1 MFYLKRES
9 SYRRRPLFLLLFV
22 ASLYLSCEQ
31 KRKMELGD
39 SSKEAEILTDSSYQ
53 NVEDF
58 DRLVEEYESPNRED
72 WQNPDLVIGKFGQL
86 KGRTV
91 ADIGAGTGYFSFRL
105 AQKAAK
111 VIAVDIDQR
120 FLNYIEERKL
130 ALGNNDQ
137 VSRVV
142 TRLAKEDDPLLGEGE
157 VDIALLVNTYYF
169 LIQREQYLA
178 KVKKGLSPQG
188 KVIIVD
194 YKPGSAPVGP
204 TEEVKVSP
212 ETAKAELLASGFTE
226 ILVDTLSLEFQYIII
241 GQ

>member
-1 MFYLKRES
+1 
-9 SYRRRPLFLLLFV
+9 
-22 ASLYLSCEQ
+22 
-31 KRKMELGD
+31 MEWSD
-39 SSKEAEILTDSSYQ
+39 NSKEAEIFTDSSYQ

-72 WQNPDLVIGKFGQL
+72 WQNPDLVIGKFGL
-86 KGRTV
+86 LEGRTV

-130 ALGNNDQ
+130 ALGNKEH
-137 VSRVV
+137 VSKIV

-169 LIQREQYLA
+169 LVQREQYLA
-178 KVKKGLSPQG
+178 KVEKGLSPKG
-188 KVIIVD
+188 KIIIVD
-194 YKPGSAPVGP
+194 YKSGSAPVGP

-212 ETAKAELLASGFTE
+212 ATVNAELLASGFTD